1 MSQEERDARQQVE
14 EYRQLVLR
22 YEALDEEID
31 AFLNAPGG
39 KLDEMTEADLAHYRQ
54 LARQRDDLLN
64 DMRALE
70 QLLHITEDDE

>member
-1 MSQEERDARQQVE
+1 MGQEERDSRQQVE

-31 AFLNAPGG
+31 SYLNAQGG
-39 KLDEMTEADLAHYRQ
+39 KLDEMTEADLDHYRQ
-54 LARQRDDLLN
+54 MARQRDDLLN

-70 QLLHITEDDE
+70 HLLHIIEDDE

>member
-31 AFLNAPGG
+31 SFLTAQGG
-39 KLDEMTEADLAHYRQ
+39 KLDEMTADDRAHYRQ
-54 LARQRDDLLN
+54 MARQRDDLFN

-70 QLLHITEDDE
+70 HLLHITEDDE

>member
-1 MSQEERDARQQVE
+1 MSEQERDARQQVE

-31 AFLNAPGG
+31 DFLASQGG
-39 KLDEMTEADLAHYRQ
+39 KLDEMTEADLDHYRQ
-54 LARQRDDLLN
+54 MARQRDDLLN

-70 QLLHITEDDE
+70 HQLNITEDDE

>member
-31 AFLNAPGG
+31 AFLNAQGG
-39 KLDEMTEADLAHYRQ
+39 KLDEMTEADLTHYRQ
-54 LARQRDDLLN
+54 MARQRDDLLN

-70 QLLHITEDDE
+70 QLLHITEDDD